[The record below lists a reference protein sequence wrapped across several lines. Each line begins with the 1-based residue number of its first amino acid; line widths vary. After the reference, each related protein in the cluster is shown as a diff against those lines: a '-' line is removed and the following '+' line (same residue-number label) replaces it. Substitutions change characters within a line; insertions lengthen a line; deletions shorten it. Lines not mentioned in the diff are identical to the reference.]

1 MFWYDPSRLT
11 QGTDVNTNNHFEQSI
26 EELENI
32 VKQLEKGELPLE
44 SSLKQFEKGIQ
55 LAQKCQKMLTEAEQ
69 KIEILTSNSTIQP
82 IEPLDE

>member
-1 MFWYDPSRLT
+1 MS
-11 QGTDVNTNNHFEQSI
+11 TNNKFEQSI

-44 SSLKQFEKGIQ
+44 TSLQQFEKGIQ

-69 KIEILTSNSTIQP
+69 KIEILTSNASIQP
-82 IEPLDE
+82 IKPADE